1 MREDVPAWFA
11 RTMSATRTGAP
22 EVPGYR
28 VGEPVGFGATGAVW
42 AARDPAGRAVALSV
56 LRLAPDER
64 GAAQLRRLAAL
75 RGAHHAHLPRVLDV
89 VSLGED
95 RCALACELV
104 EGPTLA
110 TVRTARGPLTRAEA
124 ATLLDALGSAL
135 GHLHDRGVVHGD
147 VSPANVILTAGGRP
161 VLTDLAGEVT
171 REAGTPGF
179 VAPERAGGAPASAP
193 GDVWSLART
202 LLWAAADDPAVGGV
216 LRTALRPAPGERP
229 AARDL
234 AACAPELADP
244 APVALPA
251 DADLAAAQLRTRAG
265 QPPTALAA
273 ARRRRTRSRRLR
285 RGRRRSPVPLLVA
298 LGLAVGVLGGAAAA
312 RSAAPASRA
321 GVVLAQLVAARDEA
335 LSAGDAGGLA
345 ALTVP
350 GSAPAA
356 ADAAVVRALGS
367 ERPRGLSTTVVD
379 VRVVEHRTSRL
390 VLEAVTR
397 QNGYTLTGPA
407 EHRAVR
413 PQPERCTRYTLAGP
427 APWRVAAT
435 APCSLAGGEGAAG

>member
-1 MREDVPAWFA
+1 M
-11 RTMSATRTGAP
+11 
-22 EVPGYR
+22 
-28 VGEPVGFGATGAVW
+28 GFGATGAVW

-75 RGAHHAHLPRVLDV
+75 RGGHHPHLPRVLDV
-89 VSLGED
+89 VSLGRD

-124 ATLLDALGSAL
+124 AALLDALGSAL

-147 VSPANVILTAGGRP
+147 VSPGNVILTEGGRP

-202 LLWAAADDPAVGGV
+202 LWWAAADDPAVGDV

-234 AACAPELADP
+234 AACAPGLADP

-273 ARRRRTRSRRLR
+273 ARRRRTRSRGLR
-285 RGRRRSPVPLLVA
+285 RRRRSPVPLLVA

-312 RSAAPASRA
+312 RSAAPTTPA

-335 LSAGDAGGLA
+335 LTAGDAGGLA

-356 ADAAVVRALGS
+356 ADAAVVRALGGA
-367 ERPRGLSTTVVD
+367 RPRGLSTTVVD
-379 VRVVEHRTSRL
+379 VRLVEQRTSRL
-390 VLEAVTR
+390 MLEAVTR
-397 QNGYTLTGPA
+397 QSGYTLTASTG
-407 EHRAVR
+407 HRAVE

-435 APCSLAGGEGAAG
+435 APCRLAGGDGAAG

>member
-1 MREDVPAWFA
+1 MPGWFA

-28 VGEPVGFGATGAVW
+28 VGAPVGFGATGAVW
-42 AARDPAGRAVALSV
+42 AARDPDGRAVALSV

-75 RGAHHAHLPRVLDV
+75 RGSHHPHLPRVLDV
-89 VSLGED
+89 ISLGGD

-110 TVRTARGPLTRAEA
+110 TVRTARGPLTPAEA

-147 VSPANVILTAGGRP
+147 VSPANVILTGGGRP

-193 GDVWSLART
+193 GDLWSLART
-202 LLWAAADDPAVGGV
+202 LLWAVADDPVVGDV
-216 LRTALRPAPGERP
+216 LSPALRPAPEERP

-234 AACAPELADP
+234 AACAPVLADRV
-244 APVALPA
+244 PVALPA
-251 DADLAAAQLRTRAG
+251 DADLAAAQLRSRAG

-273 ARRRRTRSRRLR
+273 PGRWRTRTRRLR
-285 RGRRRSPVPLLVA
+285 RRRPRSPIPLLVA
-298 LGLAVGVLGGAAAA
+298 LGLGVGVLGGAAAA
-312 RSAAPASRA
+312 RSAAPATGGPDA
-321 GVVLAQLVAARDEA
+321 VLEQLVAARDEA
-335 LSAGDAGGLA
+335 LTAGDAGGLA
-345 ALTVP
+345 TLTVP

-356 ADAAVVRALGS
+356 ADAAVVRALGGT
-367 ERPRGLSTTVVD
+367 RPRGLSTTVVD
-379 VRVVEHRTSRL
+379 VRVVEHGPSRL

-397 QNGYTLTGPA
+397 QSGYTLTGPA
-407 EHRAVR
+407 EHRAVG

-427 APWRVAAT
+427 APWRVGAT
-435 APCSLAGGEGAAG
+435 APCSLAGGDRAAG